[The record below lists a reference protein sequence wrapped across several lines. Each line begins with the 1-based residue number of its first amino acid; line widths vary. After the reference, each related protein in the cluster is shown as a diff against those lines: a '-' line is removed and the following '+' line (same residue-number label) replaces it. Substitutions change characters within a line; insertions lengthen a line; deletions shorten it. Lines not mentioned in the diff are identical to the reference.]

1 MSLPSAARF
10 SYPASA
16 LPPAASICTRSTLLL
31 LCLATGCGGESTTEA
46 PVNSAPAPDVGGP
59 ADLPP
64 APLPPP
70 PEDPWG
76 AAGLSALRNGD
87 DLAWPVEAVHV
98 TSSFGWRVDPVEGSA
113 TRLHRGTD
121 FRGEVGDLVLSI
133 ARGRVTF
140 VGHDPVLGTMV
151 VVDHG
156 LGITSLYGHLSD
168 VLVWPGTSLERGA
181 VVGLVGNTG
190 RSAAPHLHLT
200 IKIDEVAVDP
210 MMVLGQP
217 LHRATALRGMPPR
230 TREPVEPQQAGAA
243 VDPQSAPVLQP

>member
-1 MSLPSAARF
+1 MPPAAPNR
-10 SYPASA
+10 PASA
-16 LPPAASICTRSTLLL
+16 LLLV
-31 LCLATGCGGESTTEA
+31 CLATGCGGESTTEA
-46 PVNSAPAPDVGGP
+46 PAASAPSPDVGGP
-59 ADLPP
+59 AVVPTP
-64 APLPPP
+64 PLPPP

-87 DLAWPVEAVHV
+87 DLGWPVEAVHV

-133 ARGRVTF
+133 ARGHVSF

-156 LGITSLYGHLSD
+156 LGVTSLYGHLSD
-168 VLVWPGTSLERGA
+168 VLVWPGASLERGA
-181 VVGLVGNTG
+181 ALGLVGNSG

-200 IKIDEVAVDP
+200 IKIDDVAVDP

-217 LHRATALRGMPPR
+217 LHRATALRGTAPR
-230 TREPVEPQQAGAA
+230 TREPVEPQHADGDGDA
-243 VDPQSAPVLQP
+243 QSAPVLQP